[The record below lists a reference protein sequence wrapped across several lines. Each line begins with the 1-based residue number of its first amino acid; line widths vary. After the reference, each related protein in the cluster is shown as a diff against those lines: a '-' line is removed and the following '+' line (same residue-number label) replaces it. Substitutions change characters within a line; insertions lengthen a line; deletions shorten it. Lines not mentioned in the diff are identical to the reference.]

1 MRIPGTFW
9 PGAGSNAHSE
19 HIGLS
24 ERIADLEQP
33 AANDTLLVDR
43 FRSGDRTAAQAIVQK
58 HNRML
63 WRIARGIMHSDA
75 EAEDVVQ
82 NAYVRALTTIAG
94 FRGESSL
101 ATWLSRIVVNEA
113 LRRRGQQRRP
123 VDLDVCDAYEQLSAD
138 HPGSAT
144 MARPASPEAAAAR
157 EQIRRLVEAAID
169 TLPAQF
175 RVVFMMRIVEQMS
188 INDTAASLGIPVATA
203 KTRLHRANQQLRTI
217 LGAEFASIFDDAFPF
232 GGARC
237 ERLTQAVLQALPPEI
252 IH

>member
-1 MRIPGTFW
+1 M
-9 PGAGSNAHSE
+9 
-19 HIGLS
+19 
-24 ERIADLEQP
+24 
-33 AANDTLLVDR
+33 
-43 FRSGDRTAAQAIVQK
+43 AAQAIVQK
-58 HNRML
+58 HNQML

-75 EAEDVVQ
+75 EAEEVVQ
-82 NAYVRALTTIAG
+82 NAYVRALTSIAG

-123 VDLDVCDAYEQLSAD
+123 VDISEAYEQLPAD

-144 MARPASPEAAAAR
+144 MARPASPETAAAR
-157 EQIRRLVEAAID
+157 DQIRRLVEAAID

-203 KTRLHRANQQLRTI
+203 KTRLHRANQQLRAT
-217 LGAEFASIFDDAFPF
+217 LGAEFASVFEGAFPF
-232 GGARC
+232 AGARC
-237 ERLTQAVLQALPPEI
+237 ERLTQAVLQALPPEV